1 MCFPRSDEPS
11 SKGNSLTTG
20 IKLFDDLSPDPTA
33 VFPQLD
39 SQGLTVPF
47 GGGPGRCFPQLS
59 HELASARSESGLPAA
74 EQLFKT
80 IYKVVSLA

>member
-1 MCFPRSDEPS
+1 MCFSRIDEPS

-39 SQGLTVPF
+39 SQRPTVPF
-47 GGGPGRCFPQLS
+47 GGPGRCFPQLS
-59 HELASARSESGLPAA
+59 HELASARSESGLPEA